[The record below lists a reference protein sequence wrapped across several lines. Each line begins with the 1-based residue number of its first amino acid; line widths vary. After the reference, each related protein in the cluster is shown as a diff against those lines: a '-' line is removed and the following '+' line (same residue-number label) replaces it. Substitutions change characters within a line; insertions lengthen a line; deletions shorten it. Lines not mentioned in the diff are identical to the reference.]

1 MATDGITQSI
11 KSKYFRVYKKPK
23 KKSITLRQ
31 TEQTECEVALGDSRE
46 QPNANA
52 LEDSTW
58 LQQLKSQ

>member
-11 KSKYFRVYKKPK
+11 KSKYFWVYKKPK

-31 TEQTECEVALGDSRE
+31 TEQTECEVALSDSRE

-52 LEDSTW
+52 LEDST
-58 LQQLKSQ
+58 

>member
-52 LEDSTW
+52 LEDST
-58 LQQLKSQ
+58 